1 MCGYQCKLPRREVTD
16 GIAILYCPLVFFF
29 LFCFEEKSMRLI
41 HTMINSG
48 METKSNNRKTV
59 ARVHISEILN
69 RILSSVLK
77 GFHSLY

>member
-1 MCGYQCKLPRREVTD
+1 MDISVNYHEGKLQMELQFYTARS
-16 GIAILYCPLVFFF
+16 CFFF

-48 METKSNNRKTV
+48 MENKSNNMKNM
-59 ARVHISEILN
+59 ARVNIAEILN